1 MGDLPIAEISRQH
14 VLEVLRRIERRK
26 AMTTAQKCRTWLN
39 QLFRYAMVEKGL
51 ATNPSADLDIV
62 ALPKP
67 KVRHNP
73 YLQMDELPELLR
85 KLGSY
90 GGHPN
95 TVRGI
100 CLLLLTGVRT
110 GELRAAKPEQFR
122 ERHSDTWR
130 VVGASA

>member
-1 MGDLPIAEISRQH
+1 LGDLPIAEISRQH

-90 GGHPN
+90 GGHPIPCE
-95 TVRGI
+95 VFV
-100 CLLLLTGVRT
+100 CCC
-110 GELRAAKPEQFR
+110 
-122 ERHSDTWR
+122 
-130 VVGASA
+130 